1 MAGIFKAYDVRGLY
15 PGQLNEE
22 LARRIGMGFAH
33 LVDLEGDQG
42 AELPRSVVVGRD
54 MRSHSVPLAAALCDG
69 LTAAGLDVLDIG
81 LATTPMN
88 YFATGKLGAAGGIQ
102 VTASHN
108 AAEYN
113 GLKFSLAGAVP
124 VSGDHGIP
132 IIEKHALG
140 PEPAPAASP
149 GRVDATTIETEYAE
163 HVLSF
168 LDRSFEESGD
178 GPARPSAGLPGAPP
192 SGAAAGGDD
201 DAPTPARK
209 SDGHQLPAEAPK
221 LRLAADAA
229 NGMGTIYRPLLV
241 ACGVELLPLYFELDG
256 TFPNHE
262 ANPLLPEN
270 LRDLSDLV
278 IERKA
283 DLGVSFDGDAD
294 RAAFV
299 DELGEPIGSDLITA
313 LIGGQMLAEAPGGTV
328 IHDIRSSRA
337 VPEYI
342 REHGGTPL
350 PERVGHS
357 FVKATMRRTGAIFG
371 GELAGHYY
379 FRENYCADSSILAV
393 VAVLNLIRRSGKT
406 LSEIA
411 APLRRYA
418 KSSEI
423 NFEVED
429 KDGTMEALVER
440 YAGEQGGKL
449 DRLDGI
455 RIDFDDWWFNVRPS
469 NTEPLLRLVLE
480 ASTPEQLTARQA
492 ELTEQ
497 LGDPI

>member
-15 PGQLNEE
+15 PGQLNEA
-22 LARRIGMGFAH
+22 LARRIGMGFGH
-33 LVDLEGDQG
+33 LVEITGDQG
-42 AELPRSVVVGRD
+42 ARRPRTVVVSRD
-54 MRSHSVPLAAALCDG
+54 MRSHSVPLSEALCDG

-88 YFATGKLGAAGGIQ
+88 YFATGRLGAAGGIQ

-108 AAEYN
+108 GAEYN
-113 GLKFSLAGAVP
+113 GLKFSLADAVP
-124 VSGDHGIP
+124 VSGDDGIP
-132 IIEKHALG
+132 IIEEHALAQ
-140 PEPAPAASP
+140 EPKPAVTP
-149 GRVDATTIETEYAE
+149 GRVDTTSIEAEYAE

-168 LDRSFEESGD
+168 LDRSFEV
-178 GPARPSAGLPGAPP
+178 
-192 SGAAAGGDD
+192 DD
-201 DAPTPARK
+201 
-209 SDGHQLPAEAPK
+209 APK

-229 NGMGTIYRPLLV
+229 NGMGTIYRSLLE

-278 IERKA
+278 VEQKA
-283 DLGVSFDGDAD
+283 DLGVSFDGDGD

-299 DELGEPIGSDLITA
+299 DEHGEPIGSDLITA
-313 LIGGQMLAEAPGGTV
+313 LIAGQMLERESGGAV

-379 FRENYCADSSILAV
+379 FRQNYCADSSILAV
-393 VAVLNLIRRSGKT
+393 VAVLNLIRRSGKS
-406 LSEIA
+406 LSEVT

-429 KDGTMEALVER
+429 KEGTMEALVER
-440 YAGEQGGKL
+440 YATRQGGAL

-480 ASTPEQLTARQA
+480 ASTPEQLATRQA
-492 ELTEQ
+492 ELTAQ
-497 LGDPI
+497 LGEPT

>member
-22 LARRIGMGFAH
+22 LARRIGMAFEH
-33 LVDLEGDQG
+33 LVTIEGDQG
-42 AELPRSVVVGRD
+42 AALPRTVVVSRD
-54 MRSHSVPLAAALCDG
+54 MRDHSVPLSAALCAG
-69 LTAAGLDVLDIG
+69 LTSAGLDVLDIG

-88 YFATGKLGAAGGIQ
+88 YFATGHLGAAGGIQ

-132 IIEKHALG
+132 IIERQALG
-140 PEPAPAASP
+140 DEPAPAATS
-149 GRVDATTIETEYAE
+149 GRVEARSIGAEYAE

-168 LDRSFEESGD
+168 LDRSFE
-178 GPARPSAGLPGAPP
+178 A
-192 SGAAAGGDD
+192 DD
-201 DAPTPARK
+201 
-209 SDGHQLPAEAPK
+209 APK

-229 NGMGTIYRPLLV
+229 NGMGTIYRPLLE

-270 LRDLSDLV
+270 LRDLSVLV
-278 IERKA
+278 VEQEA
-283 DLGVSFDGDAD
+283 DLGVSFDGDGD

-299 DELGEPIGSDLITA
+299 DERGEPIGSDLITA
-313 LIGGQMLAEAPGGTV
+313 LIAGQMLRRESGGAV

-379 FRENYCADSSILAV
+379 FRQNYCADSSILAV
-393 VAVLNLIRRSGKT
+393 VAVLNLLRRSGRSF
-406 LSEIA
+406 SEIT

-429 KDGTMEALVER
+429 KDGVMEALVKR
-440 YAGEQGGKL
+440 YATEGGGAL

-480 ASTPEQLTARQA
+480 ASTPEELAARQA
-492 ELTEQ
+492 ELTAQ
-497 LGDPI
+497 LGDPL

>member
-22 LARRIGMGFAH
+22 LTRRIGMAFGR
-33 LVDLEGDQG
+33 LVELEGDQG
-42 AELPRSVVVGRD
+42 AARPRTVVVSRD
-54 MRSHSVPLAAALCDG
+54 MRSHSGPLSESLCDG

-88 YFATGKLGAAGGIQ
+88 YFATGRLGTAGGIQ

-108 AAEYN
+108 RAEYN

-132 IIEKHALG
+132 IIEQYALG
-140 PEPAPAASP
+140 EELKPAEAP
-149 GRVDATTIETEYAE
+149 GRVEPTSIEAEYNE

-168 LDRSFEESGD
+168 LDRSHEGK
-178 GPARPSAGLPGAPP
+178 G
-192 SGAAAGGDD
+192 
-201 DAPTPARK
+201 
-209 SDGHQLPAEAPK
+209 QPK

-229 NGMGTIYRPLLV
+229 NGMGTLYQSLLE
-241 ACGVELLPLYFELDG
+241 ACGVELAPLYFELDG

-262 ANPLLPEN
+262 ANPLMPEN
-270 LRDLSDLV
+270 LRDLSRLV
-278 IERKA
+278 VDSQA
-283 DLGVSFDGDAD
+283 DLGVSFDGDGD

-313 LIGGQMLAEAPGGTV
+313 LIAGQMLEREPGGIV

-342 REHGGTPL
+342 REHGGEPL

-357 FVKATMRRTGAIFG
+357 FVKATMRRTGALFG

-379 FRENYCADSSILAV
+379 FRQNYCADSSILAV
-393 VAVLNLIRRSGKT
+393 VAVLNLLRRSGKS
-406 LSEIA
+406 LSEVT

-418 KSSEI
+418 KSGEI
-423 NFEVED
+423 NFKVED
-429 KDGTMEALVER
+429 KDAAMAALVER
-440 YAGEQGGKL
+440 YVEGEGGTL

-480 ASTPEQLTARQA
+480 ASTPDRLAARQTELTA
-492 ELTEQ
+492 Q
-497 LGDPI
+497 LGEPI